1 VSIQDYHQLFLDYLE
16 DTVKLKEPE
25 NLYEPELYI
34 LQLGG
39 KRLRPIL
46 TLIAAEAFGS
56 KPLEA
61 LPAALAVEVF
71 HNFTLLHDDIMDQA
85 AIRRGKP
92 TVHKKWNV
100 NTGILSGDVML
111 IDAYRF
117 FEVYEPE
124 IFKNLVQLF
133 SKTAVE
139 VCEGQ
144 QYDMDFESRNDVTL
158 DAYLH
163 MIKYKTSVLVAA
175 ALQMGAIISGAS
187 TEEQKN
193 IYNFGISLGLA
204 FQLQDDYLDTFGDQK
219 TFGKKIGGDI
229 LENKKTWLFLKA
241 KELTDSVDTDKLS
254 KLYSENL
261 ITPEAKIAAV
271 QKIFRKYQVD
281 DLIKQEINK
290 YSNKA
295 LILLENMPIKDA
307 QKKLLEKLVIQLKE
321 RQK

>member
-1 VSIQDYHQLFLDYLE
+1 MSIQDYHQLFLDYLE